1 MRGSVVWEPRL
12 GSALQI
18 CWASLWLMCRSNTQR
33 IAGDHER
40 RAPGQLVSEVPHS
53 PGVYPLVHIDRG
65 PVHPSVPYLCTSLFH
80 QTALDCSYDSSSTIR
95 HVNSSREG
103 IRHLGNGQ
111 SSSNPIAAK
120 NAWLSGVICTSMD
133 QYRSSYGWKLHLSLG
148 EEAADPF
155 DVVNYDCFERLGD
168 TRMLTATYS
177 KGGWPIPPTHGQS
190 GTLCWYLNRT
200 RGMPQHANLHHDV
213 DTMLRNAISVCQAG
227 R

>member
-1 MRGSVVWEPRL
+1 MSEEHRGNLFQKFLTVLVYILLFTLIVALFIPVCLIYVLRSSIKLLWIVLTIRVQPSDTSIQAVKASATLATVNHQATQLLQKTL
-12 GSALQI
+12 GSLESSVPA
-18 CWASLWLMCRSNTQR
+18 WTNT
-33 IAGDHER
+33 
-40 RAPGQLVSEVPHS
+40 EVPMDENFI
-53 PGVYPLVHIDRG
+53 YP
-65 PVHPSVPYLCTSLFH
+65 
-80 QTALDCSYDSSSTIR
+80 
-95 HVNSSREG
+95 
-103 IRHLGNGQ
+103 
-111 SSSNPIAAK
+111 
-120 NAWLSGVICTSMD
+120 
-133 QYRSSYGWKLHLSLG
+133 LG